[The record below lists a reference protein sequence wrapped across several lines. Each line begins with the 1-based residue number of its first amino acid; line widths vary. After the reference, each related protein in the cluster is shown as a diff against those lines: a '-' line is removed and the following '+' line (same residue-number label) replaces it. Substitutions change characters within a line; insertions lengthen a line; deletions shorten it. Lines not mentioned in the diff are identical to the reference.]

1 MNLQIKEANA
11 NDIPHILMM
20 IHEFADFLELS
31 AYCDITEESLQNVM
45 FGENSFVKGLIALAD
60 ETPIAYAIFF
70 PFFAS
75 FKGQRS
81 LFLED
86 IYIKPEFRQAG
97 IGEQMLRKIAKIA
110 RSQNCSRIDFQ
121 VLKDNQKA
129 INFYKKL
136 GASCNEDETH
146 YKFIGQ
152 AFQNLA
158 S

>member
-1 MNLQIKEANA
+1 M
-11 NDIPHILMM
+11 
-20 IHEFADFLELS
+20 
-31 AYCDITEESLQNVM
+31 
-45 FGENSFVKGLIALAD
+45 
-60 ETPIAYAIFF
+60 
-70 PFFAS
+70 
-75 FKGQRS
+75 
-81 LFLED
+81 FLED